1 MIVSYRATVLQ
12 VGSHKARQ
20 QTKDTDSTDEFP
32 EGTTGEN
39 KSEVIMK
46 WLEQGIITLQMI

>member
-12 VGSHKARQ
+12 VGSQKARQ
-20 QTKDTDSTDEFP
+20 QTKVTDSTDEFP
-32 EGTTGEN
+32 EGTTAEK